1 MKRYLRGRHLGVAL
15 GGSCETAAVQLE
27 MLGFTSS
34 RAADIAAAAIK
45 YAEEEEETLIR
56 ILTPRDVW
64 GGTAFIRPHNSSRG
78 EQTWVVLKYLP
89 EAGWQLDSAF
99 FD

>member
-15 GGSCETAAVQLE
+15 DGNCETATKQLE
-27 MLGFTSS
+27 LLGFTAS
-34 RAADIAAAAIK
+34 RASDIAAAAIR
-45 YAEEEEETLIR
+45 YAQEEADTLIR
-56 ILTPRDVW
+56 LLTPRDVW
-64 GGTAFIRPHNSSRG
+64 GGTAFIRPHNSSKG

-89 EAGWQLDSAF
+89 EAGWQLDAAF